1 YVVEV
6 PTNVPVIRKDMPDLI
21 FATQKAKF
29 QALVAEVKRLYEIGQ
44 PVLVGTANVETS
56 ELVSGMLKRMGVPHE
71 ILNAKNHERE
81 AEIVAKAG
89 QLKSVT
95 ISTNMAGR
103 GTDIKLGEGVKE
115 LGGLVVLGT
124 ERHESRRI
132 DNQLRGRSGRQGDPG
147 FSQFYISTE
156 DDLMQRFGGDVFK
169 ERLAMIINLMN
180 KDGDPDAPI
189 TSKMV
194 SRAVTSAQ
202 TRVEGNN
209 FDSRKNVLKYD
220 DVIRRQREIFYEQRM
235 QVVKVQNLEELVKN
249 MLRRAIENVSYS
261 HMRQISSKR
270 YEIDD
275 DAIAQ
280 SFNGPILPPN
290 SIDVNVLKTLD
301 DEQIIDY
308 ICERAYSY
316 MEANKNV
323 AKEAK
328 EKYHLDLP
336 DNLFEI
342 YLKDVSLRVL
352 DQYWMKHIDDMQ
364 GLRQGVVLQSYA
376 QTNPLEIYQQEGYSR
391 FQKLN
396 ENINLEILKYITHTK
411 IQIQLPKEEE
421 DPM

>member
-1 YVVEV
+1 
-6 PTNVPVIRKDMPDLI
+6 
-21 FATQKAKF
+21 
-29 QALVAEVKRLYEIGQ
+29 
-44 PVLVGTANVETS
+44 
-56 ELVSGMLKRMGVPHE
+56 
-71 ILNAKNHERE
+71 ERE

-249 MLRRAIENVSYS
+249 MLRRAIENVTYA

-270 YEIDD
+270 FEIDD

-280 SFNGPILPPN
+280 SFNGAILPPN

-308 ICERAYSY
+308 ICERAYSF

-323 AKEAK
+323 AKEAR

-336 DNLFEI
+336 ENLFEI

-421 DPM
+421 DPMRGLTTNEVRDESVKKKPDQKKVHVGPNDPCPCGSGKKYKYCHGLK